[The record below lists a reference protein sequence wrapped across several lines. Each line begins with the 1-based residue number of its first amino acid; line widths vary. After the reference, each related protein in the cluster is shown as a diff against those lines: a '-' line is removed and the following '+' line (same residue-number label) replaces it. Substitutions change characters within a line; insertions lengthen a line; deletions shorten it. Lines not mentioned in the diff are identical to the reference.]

1 MPALRSATH
10 LTRRVRQTP
19 TLFRN
24 FPAVFWDLGTQ
35 RTRFARREM
44 TLRLRN
50 GYQVTIPNADG
61 ARYPIYEIF
70 ADDAYDMAA
79 LTSGIDADAA
89 VLDVGGQVG
98 CFALAAALALPR
110 ATVHVYEASPTSASY
125 AQRNVDDNGL
135 SARVSVHAAALAG
148 EPGEFSL
155 IDNGTASVLNG
166 MTAPEGSG
174 HEVVVPAVTFDE
186 AVARV
191 RADGG
196 RVQVVK
202 MDVEGAEYD
211 VVLASSPASWSDVRT
226 VALEYHPVGGHGLD
240 ELLAF
245 LGPLGFA
252 PYHQE
257 DGSEPGLGMIW
268 LRRGAA

>member
-1 MPALRSATH
+1 MPALRSASH
-10 LTRRVRQTP
+10 LTKRIRQTP
-19 TLFRN
+19 GLFRN
-24 FPAVFWDLGTQ
+24 FPTVFWDLGTQ
-35 RTRFARREM
+35 RTRLARDEM

-50 GYQVTIPNADG
+50 GYRVTIPNADG

-70 ADDAYDMAA
+70 ADDAYGMAT
-79 LTSGIDADAA
+79 LTRGVDADAA

-98 CFALAAALALPR
+98 CFALAVAQALPK
-110 ATVHVYEASPTSASY
+110 AAVHVYEASPTSASY

-135 SARVSVHAAALAG
+135 GARATVHAAALAG
-148 EPGEFSL
+148 EAGEFTL
-155 IDNGTASVLNG
+155 VDNGNASVLNG
-166 MTAPEGSG
+166 ITAPGG
-174 HEVVVPAVTFDE
+174 REVVVPAVTFDE

-191 RADGG
+191 RATG
-196 RVQVVK
+196 RQVQVVK

-226 VALEYHPVGGHGLD
+226 VALEYHPVDGHGLD
-240 ELLAF
+240 ELLGF

-257 DGSEPGLGMIW
+257 DGSEPGLGMVW
-268 LRRGAA
+268 LRRSAA

>member
-1 MPALRSATH
+1 MPALRSASH
-10 LTRRVRQTP
+10 LSKRIRQTP
-19 TLFRN
+19 GLFRN
-24 FPAVFWDLGTQ
+24 FPTVFWDLGTQ
-35 RTRFARREM
+35 RTRFARDEM

-50 GYQVTIPNADG
+50 GVQVTIPNADG

-70 ADDAYDMAA
+70 ADDAYGMA
-79 LTSGIDADAA
+79 TMTKGVDPDAA

-98 CFALAAALALPR
+98 CFALAVAQALPR
-110 ATVHVYEASPTSASY
+110 ASVHVYEASPTSASY

-135 SARVSVHAAALAG
+135 SDRVTVHAAALAG

-155 IDNGTASVLNG
+155 IDNGSASVLNG
-166 MTAPEGSG
+166 MTAPDGSG
-174 HEVVVPAVTFDE
+174 REVVVPAVTFDE

-196 RVQVVK
+196 SVQVVK

-211 VVLASSPASWSDVRT
+211 VVLASSPESWSEVRT

-240 ELLAF
+240 ELLSF
-245 LGPLGFA
+245 LAPLGLV

-268 LRRGAA
+268 LRRSAA